1 MTRRLTALGPEATS
15 GVGSICEGCI
25 YWESSDALEV
35 RCSSACDPE
44 KQREWFDRVREEW
57 GECGRVATDGDEVLG
72 FIKYAPARYFPQ
84 TDWYLVKVPDQ
95 AAPLIACMHIRE
107 EARSRGLG
115 RVLLQA
121 ALRDLHA
128 RRERTV
134 YAYALAS
141 RTEMDTVPMVG
152 MDFLLR
158 NGFVVDRPHPAY
170 PLLRLDL
177 RSLAA
182 WTENLEAAL
191 ESLLLPLG
199 KSRRLPVPSIEMRGS
214 NR

>member
-1 MTRRLTALGPEATS
+1 MSRRLIPLSAKTASAAS
-15 GVGSICEGCI
+15 SACAGCV
-25 YWESSDALEV
+25 YWESSDPLEV
-35 RCSSACDPE
+35 RCGSACDPDR
-44 KQREWFDRVREEW
+44 QREWFACVHEEW
-57 GECGRVATDGDEVLG
+57 GECGRAVTEDDEVIG
-72 FIKYAPARYFPQ
+72 FIKYAPASYFPQ
-84 TDWYLVKVPDQ
+84 ASWYLVKVPDP

-107 EARSRGLG
+107 EARRRGLG

-134 YAYALAS
+134 YSYALAS
-141 RTEMDTVPMVG
+141 KADMNTVPMVG

-158 NGFVVDRPHPAY
+158 NGFNIEKPHPAY

-182 WTENLEAAL
+182 WTENLEAVL

-199 KSRRLPVPSIEMRGS
+199 KARRLTIPSIDIRGTD
-214 NR
+214 R